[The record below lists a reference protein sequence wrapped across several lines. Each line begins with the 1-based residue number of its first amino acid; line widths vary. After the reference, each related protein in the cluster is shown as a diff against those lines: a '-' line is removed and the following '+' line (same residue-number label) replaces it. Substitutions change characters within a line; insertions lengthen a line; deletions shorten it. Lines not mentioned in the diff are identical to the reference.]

1 MDKQKLEKAKQ
12 YCIKQIDRLLEDFAE
27 SYPDSQSQNYVYPH
41 GNGESWTEGFW
52 PGMLNLAFELTGDE
66 KYKAAA
72 ERQVQ
77 IFKTRIDNQ
86 VGVNH
91 HDLGFLYTPSCVAP
105 WKLYGDQDARTAAI
119 SAADTLLKRFRPVG
133 GFLQAWGPMD
143 DSADNYRLI
152 IDCMLN
158 IPLLF
163 WATEETGDPKYRE
176 HALSHLKASVNNVI
190 REDFTTFHTFYFDP
204 KTGEPDRGVTHQG
217 YSDDSIWARG
227 QAWGVYGLAL
237 SYHYTQNPEL
247 LPLFRGVTKVFLS
260 KLPKDHVPFWDMI
273 FTDGDDQPRDS
284 SAAAIALCGI
294 LEMQKVENN
303 PEFMEQADL
312 MMESL
317 IDSYLTERIP
327 ESNGLL
333 TDAMYCRPHGHEPEC
348 NIWGDYFFMEALM
361 RYENP
366 DWKMYW

>member
-1 MDKQKLEKAKQ
+1 MEKQKLEKAQ
-12 YCIKQIDRLLEDFAE
+12 SYCLKQIARMLEEFAA
-27 SYPDSQSQNYVYPH
+27 SYPAEQSKNYVYPK
-41 GNGESWTEGFW
+41 GSGKSWTEGFW
-52 PGMLNLAFELTGDE
+52 PGMLNLAYELTGDE
-66 KYKAAA
+66 KYKTAA

-77 IFKTRIDNQ
+77 IFNKRIDDQ
-86 VGVNH
+86 CAVAH
-91 HDLGFLYTPSCVAP
+91 HDLGFLFSLSCVAP
-105 WKLYGDQDARTAAI
+105 WKLYRDEDAKDAAV

-143 DSADNYRLI
+143 DNPDNYRLI

-163 WATEETGDPKYRE
+163 WATEATGDPKYRT
-176 HALSHLKASVNNVI
+176 HALSHLKASVSNVI
-190 REDFTTFHTFYFDP
+190 RVDFTTFHTYYFDP
-204 KTGEPDRGVTHQG
+204 KTGAPDRGVTHQG
-217 YSDDSIWARG
+217 YADDSIWARG

-237 SYHYTQNPEL
+237 SYSYTKDPAL
-247 LPLFRGVTKVFLS
+247 LPLYRGVTEVFLS
-260 KLPKDHVPFWDMI
+260 KLPSDHVPFWDMI
-273 FTDGDDQPRDS
+273 FTDGDAQPRDS

-294 LEMQKVENN
+294 LEMQKHEDNLD
-303 PEFMEQADL
+303 FMKQAEC

-327 ESNGLL
+327 ESNGIR
-333 TDAMYCRPHGHEPEC
+333 TDGMYSRPNGDQPEC

-361 RYENP
+361 RFQKP